1 MWFLCKNYGIILTM
15 TKNNDDDACQASKD
29 VICYNSKH
37 AKESTTNTQL
47 LLSSSLQHMLL
58 ISYYT
63 FVVHQQ
69 ISRIQSSKICSKH
82 K

>member
-1 MWFLCKNYGIILTM
+1 MQYGSCVKIRNHLAND
-15 TKNNDDDACQASKD
+15 KNNDDDACQASKD
-29 VICYNSKH
+29 DICSNSKH
-37 AKESTTNTQL
+37 AKESITNALFFPSTQ
-47 LLSSSLQHMLL
+47 MLL

>member
-1 MWFLCKNYGIILTM
+1 M

-58 ISYYT
+58 ISYYILLLST
-63 FVVHQQ
+63 NKLVEYKVAK
-69 ISRIQSSKICSKH
+69 SAQSINSMRRKSHIH
-82 K
+82 